1 MNKQTTN
8 KKYVKK
14 KTYYKKPK
22 TWNNNTQTKKKKY
35 YPKKPVIKRNWL
47 ERWVDRYNHT
57 LELVRT
63 ITGILVLIL
72 QLLVLYKLFN

>member
-1 MNKQTTN
+1 MEKQQ

-22 TWNNNTQTKKKKY
+22 KWNKDTQVKKKKY
-35 YPKKPVIKRNWL
+35 YPPKKNRNSL

-63 ITGILVLIL
+63 ITGILVLAL

>member
-1 MNKQTTN
+1 MEKQQ

-22 TWNNNTQTKKKKY
+22 TWNKNTQVKKKKY
-35 YPKKPVIKRNWL
+35 YPPKKKRNAL
-47 ERWVDRYNHT
+47 ERWVDKYNHT

-63 ITGILVLIL
+63 ITGITLLVL

>member
-1 MNKQTTN
+1 MEKQQ

-22 TWNNNTQTKKKKY
+22 KWNDKTQVKKKKY
-35 YPKKPVIKRNWL
+35 YPKKQVVKRNRL
-47 ERWVDRYNHT
+47 ERWVDKYNHT
-57 LELVRT
+57 LELIRT
-63 ITGILVLIL
+63 ITGILVLAL